1 MLYNLYDEQGGS
13 AAWNRRTKMED
24 WFNKRD
30 GSSRNESERKVGR
43 IFDDDAGT
51 DEFGFSGRY
60 SNAYGSQRN
69 SEYDL
74 DESYGETSARYSS
87 SRRESGTYSDGF
99 RTGEL
104 DLDAIRAQ
112 LNSSQQHTESYHAG
126 DFEDIESTPSR
137 GTKRKKPKGKKIF
150 FSILAILLV
159 VAIAVGGYAYTLF
172 SKVNYTPDEHKA
184 NEYISSSDLYSDDD
198 VYNILL
204 IGTDERATQANYRS
218 DTMILVSLD
227 KNTKK
232 IKLTSFLRDMWV
244 YIPGKDKSAKL
255 NAACSYG
262 GPQMVIDTLEY
273 HFKVKIDKYVMIN
286 FDVFKTVI
294 NDLGGI
300 TLTITE
306 AEAANITKE
315 AGFNCKAGTRTVKGR
330 TALWYA
336 RIRHLDSDFNR
347 TARQRKV
354 IQAVIDKAKESD
366 IKTLATV
373 LNDVLPEIQTDIN
386 KNEMAKLG
394 VNALLKYIKYDIEE
408 QQIPAKG
415 TWSNAWVGS
424 QQVLKADLDDN
435 AKILKEFIYET
446 K

>member
-1 MLYNLYDEQGGS
+1 
-13 AAWNRRTKMED
+13 MED
-24 WFNKRD
+24 WFNKRN
-30 GSSRNESERKVGR
+30 GSDERNSNDERKVGR
-43 IFDDDAGT
+43 IFQDDSYIPGK
-51 DEFGFSGRY
+51 EFLNGFSSDPSSYRENNSVEHDTQNPADDYFARTFGAPSDKRRT
-60 SNAYGSQRN
+60 SQSTGKTN
-69 SEYDL
+69 EKYD
-74 DESYGETSARYSS
+74 DT
-87 SRRESGTYSDGF
+87 F
-99 RTGEL
+99 PTGEI
-104 DLDAIRAQ
+104 DLSELKAQ
-112 LNSSQQHTESYHAG
+112 IEEKMNNEPNMYEEETDG
-126 DFEDIESTPSR
+126 DIDRTSN
-137 GTKRKKPKGKKIF
+137 KRKKSKGKPKWKKIII
-150 FSILAILLV
+150 SV
-159 VAIAVGGYAYTLF
+159 VAIVLVIAIALGSYAYTLF
-172 SKVNYTPDEHKA
+172 SKVNFTPDEHKE
-184 NEYISSSDLYSDDD
+184 NQYISNADLVSDKN

-232 IKLTSFLRDMWV
+232 IKLTSFLRDTWV
-244 YIPGKDKSAKL
+244 YIPAKDKSAKL
-255 NAACSYG
+255 NATCSYG

-315 AGFNCKAGTRTVKGR
+315 AGFNCKPGTRTVKGR

-354 IQAVIDKAKESD
+354 IQAVVDKAKESD
-366 IKTLATV
+366 IKTLANV

-386 KNEMAKLG
+386 KTEMASLG
-394 VNALLKYIKYDIEE
+394 VNALLKYINYDIEE

-424 QQVLKADLDDN
+424 QQVLKADLDEN
-435 AKILKEFIYET
+435 AKILKKFIYE
-446 K
+446 